1 MAVASSDPRGVA
13 GDDLLEDSAEDLYE
27 HAPCGYLSARPDGL
41 IVKVNATF
49 LAWTGHRR
57 EDLVGA
63 VRFQELLTP
72 GGRIYHETHY
82 APLLQMQG
90 TVREIALEVVRA
102 DGTRLP
108 VLVNATLRRAAD
120 GTPQVV
126 RTTVFDA
133 RDRKRYEREL
143 LAARDRERAA
153 RERIERLQRITA
165 ELAAPLD
172 AREIARATVSEL
184 VASTGADRAALHVAT
199 ADGATELLHRHG
211 PDPVPG
217 PPPAGPPLGDGPT
230 AAVQLPLRYG
240 GRSLGVLA
248 LGFAAEREFGEDERA
263 LLVACAGQCA
273 QALERARLYA
283 HEHDV
288 AHTLQRSLMEAH
300 PPRDHRVEIATY
312 YAAGVRTLDVG
323 GDWFDAFAL
332 DEDRVG
338 MVVGDVVGRGLEAAT
353 AMGQLRS
360 AARALALTDLGPERV
375 LDGLDRFVVQ
385 IPAARH
391 ATLAYA
397 ELDLATGALRYA
409 CAGHMPPLLAQA
421 DEPPAFLWDGR
432 SPPLGVRLAP
442 APWSRGEAEV
452 TLRPGARL
460 LLYTDGLVER
470 RTGSIDDGL
479 ARLTAAFARRPD
491 APAARLVAE
500 VPGALVE
507 HPADDDV
514 CLLAL
519 TFHGGGP
526 AGAVEAAAQASA

>member
-1 MAVASSDPRGVA
+1 MTSPGPSDVT
-13 GDDLLEDSAEDLYE
+13 GDDFLEDSADDLYE
-27 HAPCGYLSARPDGL
+27 HAPCGYLSTRPDGV
-41 IVKVNATF
+41 IVRVNATF

-57 EDLVGA
+57 DDLVGA
-63 VRFQELLTP
+63 TRFQELLTP

-82 APLLQMQG
+82 APLLQMQDA
-90 TVREIALEVVRA
+90 VREIALEIVRA
-102 DGTRLP
+102 DGSRLP
-108 VLVNATLRRAAD
+108 VLVNATLRRTAD
-120 GTPQVV
+120 GTPALV

-143 LAARDRERAA
+143 LAARDRERTA
-153 RERIERLQRITA
+153 RERVERLQRITA
-165 ELAAPLD
+165 ALAAPLD
-172 AREIARATVSEL
+172 AREVAHATVAEL
-184 VASTGADRAALHVAT
+184 VASTGADRAALYVT
-199 ADGATELLHRHG
+199 SEDGDAELLYRHG
-211 PDPVPG
+211 PEPLLG
-217 PPPAGPPLGDGPT
+217 PPRAAPSFADGPS

-248 LGFAAEREFGEDERA
+248 LGLAAEREFGDDERA
-263 LLVACAGQCA
+263 FLVACAGQCA
-273 QALERARLYA
+273 QALERAALYA

-288 AHTLQRSLMEAH
+288 AHTLQRSLMEAT
-300 PPRDHRVEIATY
+300 PPRDDRVEIATY
-312 YAAGVRTLDVG
+312 YAAGVRTLEVG

-332 DEDRVG
+332 DEDRIG
-338 MVVGDVVGRGLEAAT
+338 MVVGDVVGRGLMAAT

-360 AARALALTDLGPERV
+360 AARALALTDLGPGRV

-397 ELDLATGALRYA
+397 ELDLDTGRLRYA

-421 DEPPAFLWDGR
+421 DEAPGLLWEGR

-442 APWSRGEAEV
+442 APWSRREAEV
-452 TLRPGARL
+452 TLVPEARL

-470 RTGSIDDGL
+470 RTGSIDEGL
-479 ARLTAAFARRPD
+479 ARLAAAFARRPD
-491 APAARLVAE
+491 ASAARLVAE

-519 TFHGGGP
+519 TFHGGHTSS
-526 AGAVEAAAQASA
+526 AVGAAAHASA

>member
-1 MAVASSDPRGVA
+1 LAPPETSGTATE
-13 GDDLLEDSAEDLYE
+13 DLLEDSAEDLYE

-57 EDLVGA
+57 EDLVGV
-63 VRFQELLTP
+63 VRFQELLSP

-90 TVREIALEVVRA
+90 SVREIALELVRA

-120 GTPQVV
+120 GTPQLV

-143 LAARDRERAA
+143 LAARDRERTA

-165 ELAAPLD
+165 ALAAPLD
-172 AREIARATVSEL
+172 AQEVARATVSEL
-184 VASTGADRAALHVAT
+184 VASTGADRAALHLAT
-199 ADGATELLHRHG
+199 PDDTMELLHRHG

-217 PPPAGPPLGDGPT
+217 PPPGGPPFGDGP
-230 AAVQLPLRYG
+230 ASAVALPLRYG

-248 LGFAAEREFGEDERA
+248 LGFAAAREFGDDERA
-263 LLVACAGQCA
+263 LLLACAGQCA

-332 DEDRVG
+332 DDDRVG

-360 AARALALTDLGPERV
+360 AARALALTDLGPGRV

-385 IPAARH
+385 ISAARH

-397 ELDLATGALRYA
+397 ELELSTGALRYA

-421 DEPPAFLWDGR
+421 DEPPALLWEGR
-432 SPPLGVRLAP
+432 SPPLGVRLGP

-479 ARLTAAFARRPD
+479 ARLTAEFARRPD
-491 APAARLVAE
+491 APVARLVAE

-507 HPADDDV
+507 YPADDDV

-519 TFHGGGP
+519 TFHGGSP
-526 AGAVEAAAQASA
+526 AGAVATAVQASA